1 MTDVRA
7 ADSRINWTDIL
18 ERLLW
23 TFVEGF
29 VGALPVISVIADLQA
44 EHLFANAAIV
54 GGGGALISFVKNL
67 ARERLEAR
75 KSTRG

>member
-1 MTDVRA
+1 MTTA
-7 ADSRINWTDIL
+7 TSENARINWVDIL

-29 VGALPVISVIADLQA
+29 LGSLPVIATIADLQT

-54 GGGGALISFVKNL
+54 GGGGAVISFVKNL

-75 KSTRG
+75 RGRV